1 MAMNEEPYG
10 SASLQGIMPIL
21 EGYNIEML
29 GKHAVVVG
37 RSPILSKPM
46 ALMLLNANA
55 NVTICHSKTKNLPG
69 FIKQADILVGAVGRP
84 GFIKAEWIKDGAV
97 AVDAGYLTVL
107 AAFSQ
112 SNQLPMNIC
121 NNRFLAFIFS

>member
-1 MAMNEEPYG
+1 MNEEPDG

-55 NVTICHSKTKNLPG
+55 NVTICPSKTKNLPG

-97 AVDAGYLTVL
+97 VVDAGYHPGGVGD
-107 AAFSQ
+107 
-112 SNQLPMNIC
+112 I
-121 NNRFLAFIFS
+121 